1 MRLLSWHVFAA
12 GGIATIA
19 VYAAA
24 AGTVGGDIVAV
35 GVALAAAVA
44 CASAARRGTEDSAP
58 WWMFAAGLA
67 LFAVG
72 DALFAAYAWTLGEAP
87 FPSWADALYLAG
99 YPCLGLGLVW
109 LLRRRPGGDP
119 AAPIDAAI
127 VAVAAAMLTWVFLIA
142 PSAGDPP
149 LTLPARLV
157 ALAYPVADL
166 VLLAIAARLALA
178 GGWRSASAS
187 LLGLAVATLLAA
199 DALFAAAEL
208 AGTYE
213 AGGRL
218 DLLWLLSFVAFGA
231 AALHPSRPAMTRRGR
246 AASRRLGGGRF
257 AALVASALVGPA
269 LVAGGMAGQDPQ
281 VAAVIG
287 AATALLFLL
296 AIARV
301 AGLADRL
308 ERALR
313 RSRTSEARFGLALDA
328 AMMAAWEW
336 NAATTATFRSPGMPA
351 LFGLPPDAAAADRT
365 PYLERVHPD
374 DRAVLEASDRLR
386 VETSGPYEVEYRVV
400 WPNGEVRWLR
410 DRAEVKLDASGRAVR
425 IRGVTQDVTDRKR
438 TEGTLQAERDLLEA
452 LLASLPDAVY
462 VKDTHS
468 RFLRLNRATAAQLGI
483 ADPAEAIG
491 KTDAEFFPPGQ
502 AAEYRADEQRVLETG
517 EPLLAKPER
526 QGEGDRARWVLGSKV
541 PLRDVAGGVVGLV
554 GINHDVTEIRQAE
567 EALRESAAQQ
577 NALLAALPDLFFRLD
592 RNGTYLDYNAD
603 RLDALATPPRE
614 FLGRTVS
621 DILPA
626 EAAEPLQAAI
636 DRVMV
641 TGEMVTVEYPLD
653 VPEPGS
659 TFEARLVASGD
670 DEVVTVVRD
679 VTEQRRVES
688 RLREAEARYR
698 SLVEHLPAAVY
709 VDPTTALGAP
719 LYVSP
724 QVEPLLGYSP
734 DVWIANS
741 ALWEQGLHRDDRER
755 VLTATEEANRNGGPL
770 LVEYRF
776 LHEDGRVVWVHDE
789 AVLVRDDSGTPRYWQ
804 GFLIDITERKR
815 GEADL
820 RESEARFRTL
830 VEQLPAIVSINAV
843 DPETTT
849 HYISPYVETLL
860 GYTPEELLADPTGWV
875 DQIHPADRERV
886 LAEIART
893 NASGEPFT
901 MEYRRFAKDG
911 RLLWLRDIAFLVR
924 DEGGTPL
931 YWQIVAFDITERK
944 RSEEELRAAK
954 EAAEESNRLK
964 SAFLST
970 MSHELRT
977 PMNAILGYAHLLLDG
992 MAGELSPEQAED
1004 VRRIAAGAD
1013 RLLSLINDVLDLS
1026 RIEAG
1031 SMELS
1036 LEPVDLRSVVG
1047 SVRDEVAS
1055 LARGK
1060 GLDLIVDLPGEPP
1073 ALEADPYRLHQILLN
1088 LVGNAVKFTHRGRVE
1103 IRVRSTTDGVS
1114 IVVADTGVGIPSSF
1128 LPNVFE
1134 EFRQADAGTTRRYGG
1149 SGLGL
1154 AIAKRLTEL
1163 HGGTIAV
1170 ESRLDQGSTFTVTL
1184 PSNPPR

>member
-1 MRLLSWHVFAA
+1 
-12 GGIATIA
+12 
-19 VYAAA
+19 
-24 AGTVGGDIVAV
+24 
-35 GVALAAAVA
+35 
-44 CASAARRGTEDSAP
+44 
-58 WWMFAAGLA
+58 
-67 LFAVG
+67 
-72 DALFAAYAWTLGEAP
+72 
-87 FPSWADALYLAG
+87 
-99 YPCLGLGLVW
+99 
-109 LLRRRPGGDP
+109 
-119 AAPIDAAI
+119 
-127 VAVAAAMLTWVFLIA
+127 
-142 PSAGDPP
+142 
-149 LTLPARLV
+149 
-157 ALAYPVADL
+157 
-166 VLLAIAARLALA
+166 
-178 GGWRSASAS
+178 
-187 LLGLAVATLLAA
+187 LLAA

-281 VAAVIG
+281 VAAVIA

-308 ERALR
+308 ERALLPQPDERGPVRPGAGRGDDGGLGVERGNR
-313 RSRTSEARFGLALDA
+313 RHVPLA
-328 AMMAAWEW
+328 
-336 NAATTATFRSPGMPA
+336 GMPA

-374 DRAVLEASDRLR
+374 DRAALEASDRLR

-410 DRAEVKLDASGRAVR
+410 DRADVKLDASGRAVR

-541 PLRDVAGGVVGLV
+541 SLRDVAGGVVGLV

-670 DEVVTVVRD
+670 DEVVAVVRD

-755 VLTATEEANRNGGPL
+755 VLTATEEANRYGGPL

-830 VEQLPAIVSINAV
+830 VEQLQPSSRSTPSTRRPPPATSAPTSKPCSATPRRSCSPTPPVGSTRSTRPTASGSWPRSRGRTQAASPSRWSTAGSPKTAGYSGCGTSPSWSATRAV
-843 DPETTT
+843 PRSTGRS
-849 HYISPYVETLL
+849 SPSTSPS
-860 GYTPEELLADPTGWV
+860 GNGARKNCGPRRKRRKNPTG
-875 DQIHPADRERV
+875 
-886 LAEIART
+886 
-893 NASGEPFT
+893 S
-901 MEYRRFAKDG
+901 
-911 RLLWLRDIAFLVR
+911 
-924 DEGGTPL
+924 
-931 YWQIVAFDITERK
+931 
-944 RSEEELRAAK
+944 RA
-954 EAAEESNRLK
+954 
-964 SAFLST
+964 
-970 MSHELRT
+970 
-977 PMNAILGYAHLLLDG
+977 
-992 MAGELSPEQAED
+992 
-1004 VRRIAAGAD
+1004 
-1013 RLLSLINDVLDLS
+1013 
-1026 RIEAG
+1026 
-1031 SMELS
+1031 
-1036 LEPVDLRSVVG
+1036 
-1047 SVRDEVAS
+1047 
-1055 LARGK
+1055 
-1060 GLDLIVDLPGEPP
+1060 
-1073 ALEADPYRLHQILLN
+1073 
-1088 LVGNAVKFTHRGRVE
+1088 
-1103 IRVRSTTDGVS
+1103 
-1114 IVVADTGVGIPSSF
+1114 PSS
-1128 LPNVFE
+1128 
-1134 EFRQADAGTTRRYGG
+1134 RR
-1149 SGLGL
+1149 
-1154 AIAKRLTEL
+1154 
-1163 HGGTIAV
+1163 
-1170 ESRLDQGSTFTVTL
+1170 
-1184 PSNPPR
+1184 